1 MVMENA
7 GKLKGLTTLLRT
19 ELKNCRLFARP
30 VLKTGGLLVVVT
42 NLENNQG
49 WDRQQQGVQ
58 Q

>member
-1 MVMENA
+1 MVIENA

-49 WDRQQQGVQ
+49 WDRQ
-58 Q
+58 